1 MRKLFFSA
9 CFFMMVG
16 AFSLEHMV
24 SSAGGL
30 ASQLTGV
37 MGANQ
42 TQQAIAGLHG
52 DKAAEAPAGA
62 DNQPASDPAKII
74 RDYQAELEKMTP
86 EEREFFRNSSPGM
99 QTLTNPVI
107 QKLVGAGPAKKGTGE
122 AASAGVDGV
131 AAMAARLAA
140 AGSRKTPP
148 SSLKIWA
155 GKIYLEYYPRFKDAV
170 FTGSWVV
177 PLSLLALS
185 AFCMVLQYGGASS
198 FLCNIVLEGTGFALA
213 AFSVLCV
220 YIGLYFGGEAALS
233 MMLELLP
240 SPIVFLVLA
249 AGLMRLLDMNFPVMS
264 QVVGSL
270 VMPVVCVVLAGGL
283 SLLSGALPKII

>member
-1 MRKLFFSA
+1 
-9 CFFMMVG
+9 MMVG
-16 AFSLEHMV
+16 AFSLENMV

-30 ASQLTGV
+30 ATQLTGV

-42 TQQAIAGLHG
+42 TQQAIAGLNG
-52 DKAAEAPAGA
+52 DKAAESPTTPAGA
-62 DNQPASDPAKII
+62 ENQSASDPAKII
-74 RDYQAELEKMTP
+74 QDYQAELEKMTP
-86 EEREFFRNSSPGM
+86 EEREFFKNSSPGM
-99 QTLTNPVI
+99 QTLTNPVV
-107 QKLVGAGPAKKGTGE
+107 QKLVGVGPAKKGTG
-122 AASAGVDGV
+122 AASSTGVDGV
-131 AAMAARLAA
+131 AAMAMRLAA

-148 SSLKIWA
+148 SSMKIWA
-155 GKIYLEYYPRFKDAV
+155 GKIYLKYYPRFKNDV

-177 PLSLLALS
+177 PLSLLGLS

-213 AFSVLCV
+213 AFSILCV
-220 YIGLYFGGEAALS
+220 YVGFYFGGAASLS

-264 QVVGSL
+264 QVLGSL
-270 VMPVVCVVLAGGL
+270 VLPAVCVVLSGGL
-283 SLLSGALPKII
+283 SMLSGGLPKII